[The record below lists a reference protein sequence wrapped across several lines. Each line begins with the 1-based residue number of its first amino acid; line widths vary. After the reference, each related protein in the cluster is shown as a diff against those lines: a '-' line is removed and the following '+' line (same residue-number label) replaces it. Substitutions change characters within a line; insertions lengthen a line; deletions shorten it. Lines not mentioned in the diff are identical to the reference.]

1 MSSPVLVAYDKKL
14 PDGSN
19 VPMICRYDES
29 SGMTCSEPLY
39 GGGFAN
45 DAVQTVMQGGTTDD
59 VRKTLRQEGYAFG
72 VRPDML
78 LEQHTASGAARLCA
92 NDGAFSCA
100 PTLTADK
107 KPILVA
113 ASPQV
118 APGPAVSL
126 TDATMNLSSTAC
138 GNTNEEQHQILCQKP
153 TCSVAEK
160 MLNSLSCHMTQNST
174 PEGQFQLITV
184 VGTSVNNSAPA
195 MEDKFDTEI
204 EYVDVSVCARP
215 EFKSNF
221 AGCVAK
227 RERYVTNRSTCSG
240 PGRCMQNDGTPFE
253 LS

>member
-1 MSSPVLVAYDKKL
+1 
-14 PDGSN
+14 
-19 VPMICRYDES
+19 MICRYDVS

-45 DAVQTVMQGGTTDD
+45 DAIQVVTQGGTTDD
-59 VRKTLRQEGYAFG
+59 VRAALRQEGYVFS

-78 LEQHTASGAARLCA
+78 LEQQTASGGSRLCA

-100 PTLTADK
+100 PTLTAAN
-107 KPILVA
+107 KPVVVT

-118 APGPAVSL
+118 TPGPAVNL
-126 TDATMNLSSTAC
+126 TDSTMRLSNTAC
-138 GNTNEEQHQILCQKP
+138 GNTNMEDHKVLCQND
-153 TCSVAEK
+153 TCSMAEQ
-160 MLNSLSCHMTQNST
+160 MLNSLSCHMTQNSN
-174 PEGQFQLITV
+174 PNGQFQLITV
-184 VGTSVNNSAPA
+184 VGTAVDNSAPA
-195 MEDKFDTEI
+195 MEDKFETEI

-240 PGRCMQNDGTPFE
+240 PGQCMKNDGTPFQ
-253 LS
+253 LST